1 MISHKKKLGHS
12 GAATPKPSHKR
23 PKRMSFKQNSY
34 KNFNDAKE
42 RSKNFLVIDDK
53 HSLSNLLFKAM
64 GNGERNQEDYLVALT
79 NEKEF
84 GFDEINKLIMDENE
98 NFNYL
103 RNLTEEESYFS

>member
-1 MISHKKKLGHS
+1 
-12 GAATPKPSHKR
+12 
-23 PKRMSFKQNSY
+23 
-34 KNFNDAKE
+34 
-42 RSKNFLVIDDK
+42 
-53 HSLSNLLFKAM
+53 M